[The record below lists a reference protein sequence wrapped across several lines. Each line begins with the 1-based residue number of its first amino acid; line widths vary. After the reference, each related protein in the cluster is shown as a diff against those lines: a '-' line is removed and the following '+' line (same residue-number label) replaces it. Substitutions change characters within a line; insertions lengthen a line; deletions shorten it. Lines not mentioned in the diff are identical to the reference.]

1 LSGSSPIPLTF
12 HTVAST
18 SQAGA
23 PPSTGITRL
32 HQYYGPLRL
41 PRRPSPERDV
51 RVAIPTPRISP
62 VAHKP
67 LSCMLLP
74 LTPVDRT
81 GASVDSSPSVGAFPE
96 VGAGR
101 RPQLRFRG
109 LVGIYSL
116 RPAESLDRPRRSLSR
131 GFDPAV
137 AHRQSL
143 VSFRALSTSARLVS
157 SSQWVYDRFRTHPTL
172 RRRVPTEPE
181 VQRGN

>member
-1 LSGSSPIPLTF
+1 
-12 HTVAST
+12 
-18 SQAGA
+18 
-23 PPSTGITRL
+23 
-32 HQYYGPLRL
+32 
-41 PRRPSPERDV
+41 
-51 RVAIPTPRISP
+51 
-62 VAHKP
+62 
-67 LSCMLLP
+67 MLLP
-74 LTPVDRT
+74 LIPVDRT

-101 RPQLRFRG
+101 HPRLRFRD

-116 RPAESLDRPRRSLSR
+116 RPAVSLDRPRRSLSR

-172 RRRVPTEPE
+172 RGSTFSGLLLLEHRVSAPDPISDFPNFHLTLTPNQHYSDSVPPTEGRCATSRTRE
-181 VQRGN
+181 AGCGGREGRA